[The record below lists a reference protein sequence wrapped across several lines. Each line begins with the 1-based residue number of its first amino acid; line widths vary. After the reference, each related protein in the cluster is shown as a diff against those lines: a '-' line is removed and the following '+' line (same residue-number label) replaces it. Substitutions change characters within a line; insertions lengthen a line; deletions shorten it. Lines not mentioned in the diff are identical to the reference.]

1 MLRDLNYKLLFA
13 VISLGLYLCAFLVY
27 PKTNSTDEK
36 LKIMHDKTFSL
47 LPGSNL
53 ILDASSGDVVIS
65 SWDKNEANI
74 KILGN
79 DPAKEKVDIIFKES
93 KDGIKVQAKYG
104 WALSNIFKKILLKFE
119 VKVPHEFNVDASA
132 AGGEIKLQDIRG
144 KINAK
149 TTGGQIDLVKLS
161 GRITASTSGGDI
173 LFNELTG
180 NIEIETSG
188 GDIKGKQFS
197 GNLKVS
203 ASGGDISLAGM
214 DSKIQGSTSGGDIVL
229 DYKGKNQAI
238 ELSTLGGDII
248 VTLPADFNASAD
260 LSALGGSVTCDFK
273 GINAVKISSSKFEA
287 DINNG
292 GNPLKLKTSGGE
304 IVVKKK

>member
-1 MLRDLNYKLLFA
+1 MLHNLNNKMLFSIITL
-13 VISLGLYLCAFLVY
+13 VVFLCTLVY
-27 PKTNSTDEK
+27 PKTNTADEK
-36 LKIMHDKTFSL
+36 LKVIHDKTFSL

-53 ILDASSGDVVIS
+53 ILDASSGDVIIS
-65 SWDKNEANI
+65 SWDKNEVNI

-79 DPAKEKVDIIFKES
+79 DQAKEKVNIIFKES
-93 KDGIKVQAKYG
+93 KEGIKVQAKYG

-119 VKVPHEFNVDASA
+119 VKVPHEFNIDAST
-132 AGGEIKLQDIRG
+132 AGGEIKLQDIKG
-144 KINAK
+144 KISAK
-149 TTGGQIDLVKLS
+149 TSGGQIDLVKLS
-161 GRITASTSGGDI
+161 GRINASTSGGDI

-197 GNLKVS
+197 GDLKVS
-203 ASGGDISLAGM
+203 TTGGDISLVGM
-214 DSKIQGSTSGGDIVL
+214 DSKISGSTSGGDIDL
-229 DYKGKNQAI
+229 DYKGKNQGI
-238 ELSTLGGDII
+238 ELSTSGGDII

-260 LSALGGSVTCDFK
+260 LSALGGNVKCDFK
-273 GINAVKISSSKFEA
+273 GNNAVKISSSKFEA

-304 IVVKKK
+304 IILRKK

>member
-1 MLRDLNYKLLFA
+1 MLHNLNHKLLFT
-13 VISLGLYLCAFLVY
+13 VITLVFYLSTFLVY

-36 LKIMHDKTFSL
+36 LKIIHDKTFSL
-47 LPGSNL
+47 LPSSNL

-65 SWDKNEANI
+65 SWDKNEVNI

-79 DPAKEKVDIIFKES
+79 DQAKEKVDIVFKES
-93 KDGIKVQAKYG
+93 KYGIKVQAKYG

-119 VKVPHEFNVDASA
+119 VKLPHDFNVDASTS
-132 AGGEIKLQDIRG
+132 GGEMKLQDIRG

-149 TTGGQIDLVKLS
+149 TSGGQIDLAKLS
-161 GRITASTSGGDI
+161 GRIKASTSGGDI

-188 GDIKGKQFS
+188 GNIKGRQFS

-203 ASGGDISLAGM
+203 TSGGDISLSGM
-214 DSKIQGSTSGGDIVL
+214 DSKILGSTSGGDIVL
-229 DYKGKNQAI
+229 DYKGKNQGI
-238 ELSTLGGDII
+238 ELTTLGGDII
-248 VTLPADFNASAD
+248 VTLPADFDASAD
-260 LSALGGSVTCDFK
+260 LSALGGNVKCDFK
-273 GINAVKISSSKFEA
+273 GNNAVKISSSKFEA